1 MSTRFGN
8 GCTFAHDIDI
18 DSQQAQ
24 ELIVCMYAEFA
35 RACYE
40 TAQVFAAHATT
51 GEQVSRNRAANDD
64 VLIEDLI
71 HAVRREAMHSGGF
84 VARIRP
90 LLRFVLLYGQLP
102 QSGNFAEQYDVDRV
116 DIARV
121 FQHHAGVRR
130 LMQQEASSALLGDY
144 MFACM
149 TTGRT
154 ITDIADAA
162 ADWRRPLVG
171 LAESGAAAVA
181 AAAGAAAASADGTP
195 RTSQL
200 SDDGSTDD
208 DDASA
213 LSVGA
218 MDTESGST
226 SVDHSDDAYSEWNY
240 FGRGLCQCRLCQSI
254 QLARVAWRSYRPT
267 NDIDQHLKQF
277 CDSFEQRLTDVAMQ
291 LA

>member
-8 GCTFAHDIDI
+8 GCTVAHDIDI

-35 RACYE
+35 RACYD

-51 GEQVSRNRAANDD
+51 GEQQVSSNRAANDD

-171 LAESGAAAVA
+171 LAESGT
-181 AAAGAAAASADGTP
+181 AAGTAAASADGTP
-195 RTSQL
+195 RTSRS
-200 SDDGSTDD
+200 SDDESTGDD
-208 DDASA
+208 EAPAS
-213 LSVGA
+213 SVGSMA
-218 MDTESGST
+218 AESGST
-226 SVDHSDDAYSEWNY
+226 SVDDAYSDWNY

-277 CDSFEQRLTDVAMQ
+277 CDSFEQRLTDVAVQ